1 MGAGPFRRAAAYPN
15 TQGRGKLE
23 RVPTVVIPELPGTDT
38 VEAARPRIGFV
49 SLGCPKN
56 LVDSEVMMG
65 LLHHAGAE
73 LTPDAETADI
83 IVVNTCSFIDSAKQE
98 SVNTILEMAQ
108 HKLANGGRAQKLIVA
123 GCLVERYRD
132 EIRKNIPEVDAVLG
146 TGELDSILAAA
157 GFAAR
162 TAPSPFTIL
171 NAVPALEVPAGLAIA
186 VDPEAMSLTVADG
199 METQAGAITT
209 YTGEGSRTDRLLD
222 GDSLAEGSLAESSSA
237 EGSLNAEA
245 GTHPAP
251 RLRQGADAAWTATAN
266 QLRKG
271 EAAVN
276 ATVHPHARLELGG
289 AAALEVEMAQHN
301 LSAST
306 LAESNLIDRASS
318 AVRKHS
324 QLEVAPQTSR
334 PEGDLREQQGR
345 FRRDGW
351 DGATAALPTYLYS
364 DDTPR
369 ILTTPR
375 ASAYIKIAE
384 GCDHP
389 CGFCIIPQLRG
400 KFRSRRIAS
409 ILAEAE
415 NLMRQ
420 GVRELTLIGQD
431 TTCFGED
438 LGLKDGLAQL
448 LESLATMHVEGVG
461 RIKWLRFL
469 YAYPNKVTTRLLET
483 IAAHDNIAKYLD
495 VPLQHASAS
504 VLKRMK
510 RGGSG
515 AIFLQMLEKARR
527 MVPGIAIRTAFIV
540 GFPGETDEEFAD
552 LEAFIK
558 AATIDWLGVFSYSDE
573 EGAAAFDL
581 GAKVPKRTIEARRR
595 RLMRTQLKISAKAR
609 AAQVGRVVEVL
620 VEGPSEET
628 ELLWKAR
635 TLDQAPE
642 IDGHVLLND
651 FGEHER
657 LVPGTFYRAEIT
669 EAHDY
674 DVVARIVD

>member
-1 MGAGPFRRAAAYPN
+1 VSVYHRF
-15 TQGRGKLE
+15 RGKLDD
-23 RVPTVVIPELPGTDT
+23 VPTDQILAPEQATEPMNPPKEGGAVVT
-38 VEAARPRIGFV
+38 RPRIGFV

-73 LTPDAETADI
+73 LTPRAEDADI

-98 SVNTILEMAQ
+98 SVNTILEMAN
-108 HKLANGGRAQKLIVA
+108 HKEANGGRAQKLIVA

-132 EIRKNIPEVDAVLG
+132 EIRKNIPDVDAVLG
-146 TGELDSILAAA
+146 TGELDAILAAA
-157 GFAAR
+157 GMQQASA
-162 TAPSPFTIL
+162 APSPFNIL
-171 NAVPALEVPAGLAIA
+171 QSASQQVSESASQPGVTPQKLA
-186 VDPEAMSLTVADG
+186 
-199 METQAGAITT
+199 
-209 YTGEGSRTDRLLD
+209 
-222 GDSLAEGSLAESSSA
+222 
-237 EGSLNAEA
+237 
-245 GTHPAP
+245 H
-251 RLRQGADAAWTATAN
+251 
-266 QLRKG
+266 G

-276 ATVHPHARLELGG
+276 APAHDHVHLELGG
-289 AAALEVEMAQHN
+289 AAALEVEAAQGN
-301 LSAST
+301 LSTAT
-306 LAESNLIDRASS
+306 LAESSLIDRASS

-324 QLEVAPQTSR
+324 QMNVPEQTSR
-334 PEGDLREQQGR
+334 PEGDLRERNGR
-345 FRRDGW
+345 FSREAW
-351 DGATAALPTYLYS
+351 DGATAELPSYLYS
-364 DDTPR
+364 DETPR

-400 KFRSRRIAS
+400 KFRSRRISS
-409 ILAEAE
+409 IVNEAE
-415 NLMRQ
+415 NLVRQ
-420 GVRELTLIGQD
+420 GVREITLIGQD
-431 TTCFGED
+431 TTCYGED
-438 LGLKDGLAQL
+438 LGMKDGLAML
-448 LESLATMHVEGVG
+448 LEALATLEVQGVG
-461 RIKWLRFL
+461 RIHWLRFL
-469 YAYPNKVTTRLLET
+469 YAYPNKITTRLLET

-495 VPLQHASAS
+495 VPLQHASALT
-504 VLKRMK
+504 LKRMK

-515 AIFLQMLEKARR
+515 AIFLRMLEKARAI
-527 MVPGIAIRTAFIV
+527 VPDIAIRTSFIV
-540 GFPGETDEEFAD
+540 GFPGETDEEFTA
-552 LEAFIK
+552 LEDFIQ
-558 AATIDWLGVFSYSDE
+558 AAKIDWLGVFSYSDE

-581 GAKVPKRTIEARRR
+581 DAKVPKRTIEARRR

-635 TLDQAPE
+635 TMQQAPE
-642 IDGHVLLND
+642 IDGHVLIND
-651 FGEHER
+651 FGDHEQ